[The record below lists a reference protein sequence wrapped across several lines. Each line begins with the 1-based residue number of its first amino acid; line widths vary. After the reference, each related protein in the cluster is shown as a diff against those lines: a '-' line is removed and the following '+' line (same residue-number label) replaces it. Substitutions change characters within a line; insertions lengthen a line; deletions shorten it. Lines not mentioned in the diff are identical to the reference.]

1 MRRIIGVLAASAAVV
16 LGLSGCSGDSEV
28 VGSAVESASIDAR
41 TDVSAQGSDAPEP
54 VLEEADSAETAL
66 LDAVRGFRAVPIL
79 DATSDEEVITSAHE
93 ACTQL
98 EDGTR
103 LIDVNVIDVED
114 PAQEGV
120 LLAKTAHEYLCPEVA
135 MDTSLTP

>member
-1 MRRIIGVLAASAAVV
+1 MLAASAAVV
-16 LGLSGCSGDSEV
+16 LGLSGCSSEPEAV
-28 VGSAVESASIDAR
+28 VSTGESAPIDASA
-41 TDVSAQGSDAPEP
+41 DQEAQGADASETVAVPDEAEPE
-54 VLEEADSAETAL
+54 ETAL
-66 LDAVRGFRAVPIL
+66 LEAVRGFRAVPIL
-79 DATSDEEVITSAHE
+79 DATSDEEVIASAHE

-98 EDGTR
+98 EGGTR
-103 LIDVNVIDVED
+103 LIDVNVIEVED